1 MQKTSV
7 SFFYSHLHPKVLEI
21 NHTNRFQRNMLS
33 DEHTLREIGGS
44 SKALSGFRG
53 RGGSRTN
60 SLVLRKKILEE
71 DTLLK
76 NVSRLNV
83 FCIPCGKSIKL
94 ASPYSLTNWIRH
106 KQRMHPSSPPPPR
119 DSEDEV
125 EGQLEYDTLAEDEHA
140 INIDEIDRVAL
151 QSRKLS
157 NLNMIIT
164 TY

>member
-1 MQKTSV
+1 
-7 SFFYSHLHPKVLEI
+7 
-21 NHTNRFQRNMLS
+21 MLS

-125 EGQLEYDTLAEDEHA
+125 EGQLEYDTLVEDEHA

-157 NLNMIIT
+157 DLNMVIT